1 MVQKVEWKQIIDNTE
16 NYILSKTNIGAGTV
30 FFFFVKTEI
39 KNSKIRSSYDDK
51 KEEKNN
57 P

>member
-1 MVQKVEWKQIIDNTE
+1 MVQKVKWKQIIDNTE

-39 KNSKIRSSYDDK
+39 KNSKIRRK
-51 KEEKNN
+51 KGRKK
-57 P
+57 

>member
-16 NYILSKTNIGAGTV
+16 NYILSKTNTGAGTGV
-30 FFFFVKTEI
+30 FFVKTEI
-39 KNSKIRSSYDDK
+39 KNSKSRSSYNDK
-51 KEEKNN
+51 KEKKNN